1 MITLLNRRNLSRIPS
16 RNFHEFSELSQ
27 FQEYYTVIQICVTGM
42 HGKDRISQIRFY
54 RIHIMFAESQQ
65 LCEEKPKVCSL
76 VLQRVLLVSSTP
88 NNLRECDVDTL
99 LLLMLYSEYNTLI
112 EHKYSYWILSLCMF
126 SSFQNTEFRIYFG
139 ISWNFIV
146 IEYCTCILI
155 TNGYQIYVRYI
166 QNNNKPH
173 CKIEYYINLNNP
185 VVVLNLT
192 PLSFVSSLLLLPHWS
207 KIFRFFRSTKSRQN
221 QTFVNSISKCLPTF
235 SLAIIQITVLLYSN
249 YPFYDVS
256 IYTKAIKNCMS
267 TKLKGR
273 FENSRKYL

>member
-65 LCEEKPKVCSL
+65 LCEDKPKVCSL

-112 EHKYSYWILSLCMF
+112 EHKYSYWML
-126 SSFQNTEFRIYFG
+126 SSFFFLWKLLLEASR
-139 ISWNFIV
+139 
-146 IEYCTCILI
+146 
-155 TNGYQIYVRYI
+155 I
-166 QNNNKPH
+166 QNLES
-173 CKIEYYINLNNP
+173 ILVYRGIL
-185 VVVLNLT
+185 
-192 PLSFVSSLLLLPHWS
+192 LSSS
-207 KIFRFFRSTKSRQN
+207 IVRVF
-221 QTFVNSISKCLPTF
+221 
-235 SLAIIQITVLLYSN
+235 
-249 YPFYDVS
+249 
-256 IYTKAIKNCMS
+256 
-267 TKLKGR
+267 
-273 FENSRKYL
+273 